1 MYWKLIIAL
10 KCVLLLMRTG
20 SASFQEKHLQRVCE
34 ALERVWEA
42 FAKGLRSVCK
52 GFEKRLKRFANR
64 LTVVS
69 KGFEKCLKYF
79 PSICKEFPKGLPS
92 VWKEFAKHLK
102 HCQTL
107 FVRSFKRPKN
117 AVFDK
122 TCFPMEGCIWPF
134 IYWTL
139 INEVLKPDLV
149 SVVTVHM
156 VYFCALART
165 EIFQRMPGN

>member
-1 MYWKLIIAL
+1 MPAFKRSVCKGFAKRL
-10 KCVLLLMRTG
+10 KR
-20 SASFQEKHLQRVCE
+20 FEKHLQRVCE

-52 GFEKRLKRFANR
+52 GFEKRFKRFANR
-64 LTVVS
+64 LTVIS

-79 PSICKEFPKGLPS
+79 PSICKEFAKGLPS

-102 HCQTL
+102 RCQTP

-117 AVFDK
+117 TVFDK
-122 TCFPMEGCIWPF
+122 TCFPMEGHIWPF

-139 INEVLKPDLV
+139 NKRSLETSR
-149 SVVTVHM
+149 SVVTAHM